1 MALAAT
7 IGVARVGGAPSLSGV
22 PTLFTI
28 GYEEL
33 PPAQLVAELQ
43 AAGVRRLIDVR
54 FRPQSRRAGMS
65 KTRLGEF
72 LFAHRIAYEHRRSL
86 GTPPEIR
93 VHFKTGA
100 LARGRSE
107 FAAYIEQTAGDELD
121 DLADELAGGG
131 APPTVMLCWE
141 ADPATCHRRVLAEA
155 LVERRPEIAVV
166 DLG

>member
-1 MALAAT
+1 M
-7 IGVARVGGAPSLSGV
+7 

-28 GYEEL
+28 GYEDL

-72 LFAHRIAYEHRRSL
+72 LFAHGITYEHRRSL

-93 VHFKTGA
+93 GDFKTGA
-100 LARGRSE
+100 IARGRAQ
-107 FAAYIEQTAGDELD
+107 FAAYVEQTASAELD
-121 DLADELAGGG
+121 ALADEIASGD
-131 APPTVMLCWE
+131 APPTALMCLE
-141 ADPATCHRRVLAEA
+141 ADPATCHRRVVAEA
-155 LVERRPEIAVV
+155 LVERRPEIVV
-166 DLG
+166 EDLGL

>member
-1 MALAAT
+1 M
-7 IGVARVGGAPSLSGV
+7 

-28 GYEEL
+28 GYEDL

-72 LFAHRIAYEHRRSL
+72 LFGHGIQYEHRRSL

-93 VHFKTGA
+93 VHYKSGA
-100 LARGRSE
+100 IARGRE
-107 FAAYIEQTAGDELD
+107 QFAPYIEGAAGAELD
-121 DLADELAGGG
+121 ALADELASGD
-131 APPTVMLCWE
+131 APPTALMCLE
-141 ADPATCHRRVLAEA
+141 ADPATCHRRVIADA
-155 LVERRPEIAVV
+155 LKERREEITVV